1 MGEVQ
6 SGVVESQMLG
16 IVVEVSLLLV
26 RLIGHVLNRRIITN

>member
-26 RLIGHVLNRRIITN
+26 RLVGHALNRRIITN